1 MHGNGWSGTH
11 PSASLAATTVAT
23 TAPTRQAPA
32 AVSQPTVCPV
42 CDARFR
48 EQPAF
53 WRHLNQEHIA
63 RRIFPPAAFLE
74 QHGRRLCGHPTC
86 SYAYSARWQTCPR
99 SLGTGQGRCGGTL
112 LDPSIV
118 ITARTIPQSA
128 PARRPPDQPQREAPP
143 TPARDEPDH
152 LPGYA
157 VDPVL
162 SAVAAAACLRAR
174 PSQEDEAASAS
185 LMEEIVLLPVGTVS
199 HVPRATR
206 PLLAEALTACFRD
219 TRTAGLWA
227 FARLVMFAKCV
238 LRSPPRGG
246 RKKRHVVKSG
256 IISRLHRW
264 QRNELVELWKEVRTE
279 ARPREVTCGADSL
292 ARGNAHER
300 CVWRLMAGLEM

>member
-1 MHGNGWSGTH
+1 MNMAGRRVFTPLRTDANDTENDDPFALSGVAPPPAVSPVATTVAVSARLGPGRANVVPNRPPAPICMATDGPVPA

-42 CDARFR
+42 CDAWFR

-74 QHGRRLCGHPTC
+74 QHGSLCGHPTC

-118 ITARTIPQSA
+118 IAARNIPQSVRA
-128 PARRPPDQPQREAPP
+128 PRPPDQPQREAPP
-143 TPARDEPDH
+143 TPARDDPDH

-162 SAVAAAACLRAR
+162 SAVAAAACLRA
-174 PSQEDEAASAS
+174 
-185 LMEEIVLLPVGTVS
+185 
-199 HVPRATR
+199 
-206 PLLAEALTACFRD
+206 
-219 TRTAGLWA
+219 
-227 FARLVMFAKCV
+227 
-238 LRSPPRGG
+238 
-246 RKKRHVVKSG
+246 
-256 IISRLHRW
+256 
-264 QRNELVELWKEVRTE
+264 
-279 ARPREVTCGADSL
+279 
-292 ARGNAHER
+292 
-300 CVWRLMAGLEM
+300 